1 MLLMLNLYPQVLNRN
16 IPKMSGEEKFTNIV
30 NSVLL
35 IRIWMTEICS
45 ICHWLGNSFPHHQ
58 NIIRSIPIQLYTCSH
73 IGGQTLFMED
83 SDIRTFSILFFIVNN
98 IDKVLKV
105 IRDLMEKAS
114 KRLSL
119 DVVEV
124 LYGNKWWAVLYLS
137 AFIILRNYFIPV
149 NLLT

>member
-1 MLLMLNLYPQVLNRN
+1 
-16 IPKMSGEEKFTNIV
+16 
-30 NSVLL
+30 
-35 IRIWMTEICS
+35 
-45 ICHWLGNSFPHHQ
+45 
-58 NIIRSIPIQLYTCSH
+58 
-73 IGGQTLFMED
+73 MED

-124 LYGNKWWAVLYLS
+124 LYGNKW
-137 AFIILRNYFIPV
+137 
-149 NLLT
+149 